1 MNDRLDKALGLMN
14 RVFRAI
20 AKKPDELRINVERS
34 AGVVEVTLVAN
45 PADTRRLVGKGAD
58 TLKQLAI
65 LFRLLARDSGRA
77 VRLCDLI
84 PNRNPE
90 PPFEPYSPNPEWPR
104 EEVEALLR
112 DLTEAVFEAPV
123 IVTTEAHTDFSVKMY
138 ASVQADLEGNR
149 ALGVFDKAVNVIFIP
164 VGTGVGMKV
173 YAHVHDWKKVREGTA
188 TASGR

>member
-20 AKKPDELRINVERS
+20 AKKPDELRTHVERS
-34 AGVVEVTLVAN
+34 AGTVEVTLTAN

-65 LFRLLARDSGRA
+65 LFRLLARDSGMA

-84 PNRNPE
+84 PNRQPE
-90 PPFEPYSPNPEWPR
+90 PPFAPYAPDPKWPQK
-104 EEVEALLR
+104 EVETLLR

-123 IVTTEAHTDFSVKMY
+123 IVTTEPHTEFSVKMY
-138 ASVQADLEGNR
+138 AAVQADLDSNR
-149 ALGVFDKAVNVIFIP
+149 ALKVFDKAMNVIFVP

-173 YAHVHDWKKVREGTA
+173 YAHVHDWKKVRETA
-188 TASGR
+188 TAASAY